1 MRLLLE
7 WLHRLASVFRPGRR
21 DDDLAEELRLH
32 QELAAEQGRAAR
44 VKAGPTLQAME
55 GLRDQRGVPW
65 LDDLAR
71 DMRHALRSLRRT
83 PGFSAVALLTLALGI
98 GATTA
103 VFTVVRSV
111 LLRPLP
117 FPEPDALHV
126 ISYTWPGPAW
136 LYPGMSDPGYLQ
148 FREASRTFDSLAT
161 FSQAQSTLT
170 GAGDAIRIP
179 GAAVTIDFFRVLGV
193 NAARGRTFG
202 ADDDQPGSDQV
213 VVIGDGLW
221 RRQFGAD
228 PSLVNRT
235 IALNGMPYRVAGIVP
250 PGFSYPADADY
261 WIPLR
266 VRINPNLGNVR
277 PVIGRVKAG
286 VTTEQAQADLD
297 AWVRTLPPDPNPS
310 RNLVAQVTPLH
321 DAMVRDVRL
330 PLLVFSGAVGLVLV
344 IACANVANLLL
355 MRAVSRRHEIAARL
369 ALGASRSRV
378 VRQFL
383 TEGAL
388 LSLAGGCVGAA
399 VAILAG
405 RPLLSLVPAGR
416 LPSDMTVRVDG
427 WVFAFAGG
435 LAVLTGLAAGVAPI
449 VQMSRKSLAGALRE
463 GASSAT
469 RRSRRLRHAVVIA
482 EVALTLVLLVGAGLL
497 VRSFIGLRS
506 VPLGFI
512 PERVMT
518 MTVDLPVS
526 RYPGAEQAA
535 MLHARLLQS
544 LSAIPGVESAAAV
557 NWLPLGDLMLSGDVQ
572 AEDRPELAGKYNATK
587 VAVSPGYFATIGV
600 RLLRGRPFSDAD
612 RPGQPPVAVVSESVA
627 RRFWPGGDPLGKRIA
642 LVERPKAEHWL
653 TVVGV
658 VEDVR
663 QDPFRLAPTEAVYQ
677 PYAQVTNRFFVGYM
691 TFLVRTSGD
700 PAQAAPMMRAA
711 LARIDPNE
719 APQAVMTLDAV
730 IDRTVAEPRFQARA
744 LTVFSIAALLLAAIG
759 LYGVLASSVLERRSE
774 IGIRMA
780 LGADG
785 TSVVRMIARHTLL
798 LCGVGIAIGLAG
810 SLAAADVLESLLF
823 NVAPTDA
830 LTFAIAVGV
839 LLSAAVAAAVV
850 PARRAARL
858 DPITVLRAE

>member
-1 MRLLLE
+1 
-7 WLHRLASVFRPGRR
+7 
-21 DDDLAEELRLH
+21 
-32 QELAAEQGRAAR
+32 
-44 VKAGPTLQAME
+44 
-55 GLRDQRGVPW
+55 
-65 LDDLAR
+65 
-71 DMRHALRSLRRT
+71 
-83 PGFSAVALLTLALGI
+83 
-98 GATTA
+98 
-103 VFTVVRSV
+103 
-111 LLRPLP
+111 
-117 FPEPDALHV
+117 
-126 ISYTWPGPAW
+126 
-136 LYPGMSDPGYLQ
+136 
-148 FREASRTFDSLAT
+148 
-161 FSQAQSTLT
+161 
-170 GAGDAIRIP
+170 
-179 GAAVTIDFFRVLGV
+179 
-193 NAARGRTFG
+193 
-202 ADDDQPGSDQV
+202 
-213 VVIGDGLW
+213 
-221 RRQFGAD
+221 
-228 PSLVNRT
+228 
-235 IALNGMPYRVAGIVP
+235 
-250 PGFSYPADADY
+250 
-261 WIPLR
+261 
-266 VRINPNLGNVR
+266 
-277 PVIGRVKAG
+277 
-286 VTTEQAQADLD
+286 
-297 AWVRTLPPDPNPS
+297 
-310 RNLVAQVTPLH
+310 
-321 DAMVRDVRL
+321 
-330 PLLVFSGAVGLVLV
+330 
-344 IACANVANLLL
+344 
-355 MRAVSRRHEIAARL
+355 
-369 ALGASRSRV
+369 
-378 VRQFL
+378 
-383 TEGAL
+383 
-388 LSLAGGCVGAA
+388 
-399 VAILAG
+399 
-405 RPLLSLVPAGR
+405 
-416 LPSDMTVRVDG
+416 
-427 WVFAFAGG
+427 
-435 LAVLTGLAAGVAPI
+435 
-449 VQMSRKSLAGALRE
+449 
-463 GASSAT
+463 
-469 RRSRRLRHAVVIA
+469 
-482 EVALTLVLLVGAGLL
+482 
-497 VRSFIGLRS
+497 
-506 VPLGFI
+506 
-512 PERVMT
+512 MT

-830 LTFAIAVGV
+830 LTFAIAVSV